1 MIENKKKNIKRVL
14 LLFVDGL
21 GIGDNDPAKNPCCHP
36 ELYYFRHTLT
46 ETYPKSL
53 APHGLAFGL
62 DANLDVPGLP
72 QSATGQTALFTGV
85 NAAQLLGRHLNHRPN
100 EQLRAVIRD
109 HSIFKRVTEA
119 GKRAA
124 FLNGFRPPFFDHP
137 PEELIHYLSV
147 TSCMNL
153 YAGLKF
159 FNLDDL
165 HNERCVYQDMSGDA
179 LREKGFAA
187 PVFTPAQAGE
197 IIARQSQLYDL
208 ALFEYFQTDFA
219 GHSLDMQRALNELS
233 KLEEFLAS
241 LLQHI
246 DLDQTLVLLT
256 SDHGNIEDISFK
268 GHTRNPAMTLAFGAG
283 CEDLPQR
290 LHSIMDVAG
299 EVEKIVITAD

>member
-1 MIENKKKNIKRVL
+1 MTENKIKKNQRVL

-21 GIGDNDPAKNPCCHP
+21 GIGAPDAAKNPCCHP
-36 ELYYFRHTLT
+36 DLYYFRNTLAD
-46 ETYPKSL
+46 TYPKKLS
-53 APHGLAFGL
+53 PQGLAFGL
-62 DANLDVPGLP
+62 DANLEVPGLP

-119 GKRAA
+119 GKKAA

-179 LREKGFAA
+179 LRDKGFDA
-187 PVFTPAQAGE
+187 PVFTPAKAGE

-219 GHSLDMQRALNELS
+219 GHSLDRQRAFNELF
-233 KLEEFLAS
+233 KLEEFLTS
-241 LLQHI
+241 LLQNI
-246 DLDQTLVLLT
+246 DLAQTLVLLT
-256 SDHGNIEDISFK
+256 SDHGNIEDITFK
-268 GHTRNPAMTLAFGAG
+268 GHTRNPAMTLAFGPGSA
-283 CEDLPQR
+283 ELPSR
-290 LHSIMDVAG
+290 MKSIMDVAG
-299 EVEKIVITAD
+299 EVEKIVLTTD

>member
-1 MIENKKKNIKRVL
+1 MTENRIKNNKRVL

-21 GIGDNDPAKNPCCHP
+21 GIGENNAAKNPCCQP
-36 ELYYFRHTLT
+36 QLYYFRHTLADSF
-46 ETYPKSL
+46 PKSL
-53 APHGLAFGL
+53 QPQGVAFGL

-85 NAAQLLGRHLNHRPN
+85 NASQLLGRHLNHRPN
-100 EQLRAVIRD
+100 EQLRMVIRD

-119 GKRAA
+119 GKKAA

-179 LREKGFAA
+179 LRDKGFAA
-187 PVFTPAQAGE
+187 PVFTPAKAGE
-197 IIARQSQLYDL
+197 IIARRSQLYNL

-219 GHSLDMQRALNELS
+219 GHSLDMQRSLNELF

-246 DLDQTLVLLT
+246 DLTQTLVLLT
-256 SDHGNIEDISFK
+256 SDHGNIEDITFK

-283 CEDLPQR
+283 SEELPQR

-299 EVEKIVITAD
+299 EVEKIVITTD